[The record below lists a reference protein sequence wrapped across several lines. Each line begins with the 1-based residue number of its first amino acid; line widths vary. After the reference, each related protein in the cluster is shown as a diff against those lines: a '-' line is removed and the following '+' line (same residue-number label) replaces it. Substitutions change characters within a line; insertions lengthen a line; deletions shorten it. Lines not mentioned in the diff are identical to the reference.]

1 MQPALEEGSAC
12 VPWIGGDLDDFL
24 CETYERVVGKDN
36 GVAFE
41 GMALQI
47 PQDRHRMHDV
57 KVKVRVHRYP
67 DGRLALFHGPRC
79 LVHFDAKGR
88 LIPPKIQAVA

>member
-1 MQPALEEGSAC
+1 M
-12 VPWIGGDLDDFL
+12 
-24 CETYERVVGKDN
+24 VGKDN
-36 GVAFE
+36 GVTFE

-67 DGRLALFHGPRC
+67 DGRLALFQGPRC
-79 LVHFDAKGR
+79 LVHLDAKGR
-88 LIPPKIQAVA
+88 LIPPKIQGVA